1 MRKGSGTFSLQR
13 VLIASMMIATTVV
26 VSRLLIIPV
35 PLTHGNINLSD
46 AGILVAALLLGPWL
60 GGSVGALTG
69 FLLDLL
75 SGYGQYMM
83 FSLVIHGLEGLI
95 AGRARS
101 MKSKWMKF
109 YVLLLSIFI
118 MVLGYF
124 IVDRLFYG
132 LYAGLVGIGGNFIQ
146 GIVGMA
152 IALVTTPRIKGKLR
166 IDL

>member
-1 MRKGSGTFSLQR
+1 
-13 VLIASMMIATTVV
+13 MMIATTVV

-83 FSLVIHGLEGLI
+83 FSLIIHGLEGVI
-95 AGRARS
+95 AGQV
-101 MKSKWMKF
+101 KNTKNKWTRF
-109 YVLLLSIFI
+109 YVLLLSICV
-118 MVLGYF
+118 MVIGYF
-124 IVDRLFYG
+124 IVDKLFYG
-132 LYAGLVGIGGNFIQ
+132 FYASLVGIGGNFIQ
-146 GIVGMA
+146 GIVGMV
-152 IALVTTPRIKGKLR
+152 IALISTPQIKGKLR
-166 IDL
+166 SDL